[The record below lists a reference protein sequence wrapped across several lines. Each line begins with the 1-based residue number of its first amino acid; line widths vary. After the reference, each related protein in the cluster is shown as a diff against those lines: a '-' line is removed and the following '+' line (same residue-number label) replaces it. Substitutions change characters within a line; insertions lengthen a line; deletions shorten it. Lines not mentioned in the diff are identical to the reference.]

1 MALVPSVRWGD
12 PEGALPKSP
21 GVRCMVI
28 CPTCNAEADDEAKFC
43 CNCGTK
49 LQRSG
54 PLSDFEIGKIAALDS
69 IKKDTLKWIGGS
81 ASIIGVAFAL
91 LAYFGLNE
99 TLKSSVAEQVKA
111 ELKQN
116 KDDIDKAIKELYVA
130 LGKADKDQEKIN
142 KLFTDSLTMIAKVT
156 DNESQLKSNTD
167 DAIAQLHFLKDSITT
182 TDSERKELESIIKKL
197 NIASLINKLKYDFYH
212 VRDFRGSLDVVV
224 NPTINKIHGFDAIID
239 LYQVRTG
246 DDGKIIDKQ
255 LAEFGHNT
263 VTATRDRNN
272 NVMRLQSKFFVFQP
286 FEDKIFNHEI
296 SEFEQVDV
304 LEIRMILD
312 AEDNVSIDQVR
323 SSLENI
329 HFIIS
334 VNWMPLWEFDIDNN
348 NITRTE
354 RNDGKCTLWIR
365 KQNSIDVATITQKY
379 ESLFT
384 EKDVANANNENK

>member
-296 SEFEQVDV
+296 SEFEHVDV

-354 RNDGKCTLWIR
+354 RNDGKWTLWIR